1 MSEQSFAKA
10 MAEALATQE
19 EELERALADQRRALA
34 VQKEEME
41 RAALIAEENYR
52 DALGN
57 AEMWESIASE
67 KYKVMVEAQRKYD
80 EFLTM
85 KFATE

>member
-1 MSEQSFAKA
+1 MRKSQKS
-10 MAEALATQE
+10 LAYQQE
-19 EELERALADQRRALA
+19 EL
-34 VQKEEME
+34 E

-67 KYKVMVEAQRKYD
+67 KYKVMVEAQKKYE
-80 EFLTM
+80 EFLDM